1 MMLLET
7 KSTALTSL
15 EFPSTKIPFLSIV
28 LFSCIYNQNPIVIFV
43 DNCSTVWSSA
53 FLYILFH
60 CNSPGPSYGP
70 SSTTDHLFGD
80 ICIDDGTGEN
90 Y

>member
-1 MMLLET
+1 MLLDS
-7 KSTALTSL
+7 KSTTLTSL
-15 EFPSTKIPFLSIV
+15 EFPSTKIPFLSMV

-53 FLYILFH
+53 FLYILLH
-60 CNSPGPSYGP
+60 CNALSYGA
-70 SSTTDHLFGD
+70 SSKADHLFGD

-90 Y
+90 S